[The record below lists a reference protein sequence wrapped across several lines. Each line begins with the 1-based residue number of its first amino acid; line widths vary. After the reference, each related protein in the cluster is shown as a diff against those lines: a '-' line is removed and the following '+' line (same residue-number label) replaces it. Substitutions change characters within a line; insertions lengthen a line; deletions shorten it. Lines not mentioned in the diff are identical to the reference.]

1 MEMKVALYARVS
13 TNKDQTVEN
22 QLVALRAWAIGRGHE
37 VVREFTDQGV
47 SGIRGR
53 GKRPGLDEMLRAATR
68 GEVAVVACTALDR
81 LGRSLAHLV
90 ALAQELQALKVGLY
104 VHNLAM
110 DTATPA
116 GQLMFGVM
124 ASLAAFE
131 RELIRERTLLGLERA
146 RKQGKKLGRPT
157 VPATTER
164 RIINLLQAGVGINR
178 SALLAQTS
186 KSVVLRIKKEL
197 APCPPPSN

>member
-1 MEMKVALYARVS
+1 MARVALYARVS
-13 TNKDQTVEN
+13 TNKDQTVET
-22 QLVALRAWAIGRGHE
+22 QMLALRAWAEGRGHT
-37 VVREFTDQGV
+37 VIREFTDQGV

-53 GKRPGLDEMLRAATR
+53 GKRPGLDEMMRSGTI
-68 GEVAVVACTALDR
+68 GEFDVVACTALDR

-90 ALAQELQALKVGLY
+90 GLMQELQALRLGLF

-110 DTATPA
+110 DTSTPA

-131 RELIRERTLLGLERA
+131 REVIRERTMLGLDRA

-157 VPATTER
+157 VPQTTER
-164 RIINLLQAGVGINR
+164 RIINLLQAGTGINR
-178 SALLAQTS
+178 TALLAQTS
-186 KSVVLRIKKEL
+186 KSVVFRIKKEL
-197 APCPPPSN
+197 APCPPPNA

>member
-1 MEMKVALYARVS
+1 MARVALYARVS

-22 QLVALRAWAIGRGHE
+22 QLLALRAWAQGRGHE
-37 VVREFTDQGV
+37 VIGEFTDQGV

-53 GKRPGLDEMLRAATR
+53 GKRPGLDEMMRGATL
-68 GEVAVVACTALDR
+68 GQVDMVACTALDR

-90 ALAQELQALKVGLY
+90 ALAQELQALKVGLF

-110 DTATPA
+110 DTSTPA

-131 RELIRERTLLGLERA
+131 REVIRERTVMGLDRA

-164 RIINLLQAGVGINR
+164 RIINLLQAGTGINR
-178 SALLAQTS
+178 TALLAQTS
-186 KSVVLRIKKEL
+186 KSVVFRIKKEL
-197 APCPPPSN
+197 EPCPPPTN

>member
-1 MEMKVALYARVS
+1 MARVALYARVS
-13 TNKDQTVEN
+13 TNNDQTVEN
-22 QLVALRAWAIGRGHE
+22 QLLALRAWAEGKGHTVIG
-37 VVREFTDQGV
+37 EFTDQGI

-53 GKRPGLDEMLRAATR
+53 GKRPGLDEMMRSGTI
-68 GEVAVVACTALDR
+68 GQFDIVACTALDR

-90 ALAQELQALKVGLY
+90 GLMQELQALRLGLF

-110 DTATPA
+110 DSSTPA

-131 RELIRERTLLGLERA
+131 REVIRERTMLGLERA

-164 RIINLLQAGVGINR
+164 RIINLLQAGTGINR
-178 SALLAQTS
+178 TALLAQTS
-186 KSVVLRIKKEL
+186 KSVVFRIKKEL
-197 APCPPPSN
+197 APCPPPSP